1 MPRSARVNFGA
12 SKSLQDI
19 SVGPHVF
26 SADGRGDYGG
36 QGEMKVMNGKNR
48 RTIC

>member
-1 MPRSARVNFGA
+1 MPRSARLKFGA

-26 SADGRGDYGG
+26 SADGGDYGG
-36 QGEMKVMNGKNR
+36 QGEMKVMNGKNTR
-48 RTIC
+48 AIC